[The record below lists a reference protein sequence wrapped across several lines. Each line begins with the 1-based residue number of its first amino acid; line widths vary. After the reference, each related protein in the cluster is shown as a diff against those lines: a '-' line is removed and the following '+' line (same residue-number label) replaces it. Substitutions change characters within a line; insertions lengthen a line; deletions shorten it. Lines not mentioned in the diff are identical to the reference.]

1 MKTKLAILPF
11 IVLLLTGIRAGAQS
25 GTFSGIVID
34 SDGEA
39 VIGAGIV
46 CNEKTS
52 AGTTTDL
59 DGRFS
64 MTLPQGAKTFT
75 ISSVGMAGGGSPFPK
90 PGEISLAHQGVL
102 FVCETLCAAN

>member
-11 IVLLLTGIRAGAQS
+11 IVLLLTGIRAGAQN

-34 SDGEA
+34 SDGEP

-46 CNEKTS
+46 CNEETS

-64 MTLPQGAKTFT
+64 MTLLQGAKTFT
-75 ISSVGMAGGGSPFPK
+75 IY
-90 PGEISLAHQGVL
+90 
-102 FVCETLCAAN
+102 

>member
-46 CNEKTS
+46 CNE
-52 AGTTTDL
+52 
-59 DGRFS
+59 
-64 MTLPQGAKTFT
+64 
-75 ISSVGMAGGGSPFPK
+75 
-90 PGEISLAHQGVL
+90 
-102 FVCETLCAAN
+102 